1 MKSYRYAALTNVHSV
16 GLSVQ
21 EAGTR
26 LHHLSFVERR
36 LMLFCV
42 AQLVQS
48 PNRDLKLLLGRTQ
61 YLAAQRCAA
70 LRERLRELRMPK
82 ARIENYPSAP
92 LALALDEALFC
103 TSDEEIAE
111 VSLSLHGGLMECY
124 QRYLEQTNPLAD
136 APTCDLIKSHLPL
149 LSEVTDALRDLNSA
163 SKEHHLS
170 SVLSDEALAKSGAS
184 AKEEPGTRVQRFI
197 AAGGGLDGS
206 QPAADAPLTP
216 ERATAPFKISRELG
230 RPAQTEVVWDYIKP
244 PIEDSA
250 DYFIHMLGIRFSEIN
265 VAEGVAIVMYE
276 SPDMPWEFYYDLSR
290 HLWDEVRHAT
300 MGEAAIESI
309 YGDRG
314 AIPMRE
320 YERVYCMEA
329 SPLEQYATLGI
340 EIEGGQMRYPVGKR
354 GEWEFCRD
362 VARHPLMTTFQDFDW
377 ADEVLHVNLAKKQLN
392 NWFPGGVAE
401 LSTFAHEGGIKRA
414 EVKKRREPIRLSQS
428 VTDRAVANHP
438 SPSPAQSS
446 EPDY

>member
-1 MKSYRYAALTNVHSV
+1 VHNT
-16 GLSVQ
+16 GLSVH

-26 LHHLSFVERR
+26 LHHLCFVERR
-36 LMLFCV
+36 LMFFCV
-42 AQLVQS
+42 AQLVQTPS
-48 PNRDLKLLLGRTQ
+48 RDLKLLLGRAQ
-61 YLAAQRCAA
+61 YLAAQRCTVW
-70 LRERLRELRMPK
+70 RERLRELRMPK
-82 ARIENYPSAP
+82 ARIENCPSTP
-92 LALALDEALFC
+92 LALALDEALYC
-103 TSDEEIAE
+103 TNDEEIAG
-111 VSLSLHGGLMECY
+111 VSLSLHGGLMDCY

-136 APTCDLIKSHLPL
+136 APTCDLIKSHLVL
-149 LSEVTDALRDLNSA
+149 LSEITDALRDLNPA
-163 SKEHHLS
+163 PKEHQPGVSSDLS
-170 SVLSDEALAKSGAS
+170 SVAS
-184 AKEEPGTRVQRFI
+184 AKEEALAKAEARIQRFI
-197 AAGGGLDGS
+197 TAAGGLDGS

-216 ERATAPFKISRELG
+216 ERATAPFKISRESG
-230 RPAQTEVVWDYIKP
+230 RPAQREVVWDYIKP

-250 DYFIHMLGIRFSEIN
+250 DYFVYMLGIRFSEIN

-276 SPDMPWEFYYDLSR
+276 TPDMPWEFYYDLSR
-290 HLWDEVRHAT
+290 HLWDEVRHAM

-329 SPLEQYATLGI
+329 SPLEQYATLGV

-362 VARHPLMTTFQDFDW
+362 VARRPLMTTFQDFDW

-414 EVKKRREPIRLSQS
+414 EVKKRREPIRLPQS
-428 VTDRAVANHP
+428 VTDRAVANRP

>member
-1 MKSYRYAALTNVHSV
+1 MKSYRYAALTNVHHI

-21 EAGTR
+21 EAGKR

-36 LMLFCV
+36 LTLFCV
-42 AQLVQS
+42 AQLVQTPS
-48 PNRDLKLLLGRTQ
+48 RDLKLLLGRAQ
-61 YLAAQRCAA
+61 YLAAQRCTA

-82 ARIENYPSAP
+82 ARIENCPSLA
-92 LALALDEALFC
+92 LALALDEALCC
-103 TSDEEIAE
+103 TSSAEIAQ
-111 VSLSLHGGLMECY
+111 VSFLLHGGLIKSY
-124 QRYLEQTNPLAD
+124 QRYLAQTNPLAD

-149 LSEVTDALRDLNSA
+149 LTEITDAFRDLM
-163 SKEHHLS
+163 
-170 SVLSDEALAKSGAS
+170 EA
-184 AKEEPGTRVQRFI
+184 AKERESETWIQRFI
-197 AAGGGLDGS
+197 TAAGGLDGS

-216 ERATAPFKISRELG
+216 ERATAPFKISRESG
-230 RPAQTEVVWDYIKP
+230 QPARAQVVWDYIKP

-250 DYFIHMLGIRFSEIN
+250 DYFVHMLGIRFSEIN

-276 SPDMPWEFYYDLSR
+276 TPDMPWEFYYDLSR
-290 HLWDEVRHAT
+290 HLWDEVRHAM

-329 SPLEQYATLGI
+329 PPLEQYATLGI

-362 VARHPLMTTFQDFDW
+362 VAGNPLMTTFQDFDW
-377 ADEVLHVNLAKKQLN
+377 ADEVLHVNLAKKQLTT
-392 NWFPGGVAE
+392 WFPGGVAE
-401 LSTFAHEGGIKRA
+401 LSTFAHEGGIKRT
-414 EVKKRREPIRLSQS
+414 EVKKRRKPIRLSQS
-428 VTDRAVANHP
+428 ITDRVVSTAP
-438 SPSPAQSS
+438 SSSPAQSS
-446 EPDY
+446 EQDY

>member
-1 MKSYRYAALTNVHSV
+1 MKLYRYAALTNVHNI
-16 GLSVQ
+16 GLSIH

-26 LHHLSFVERR
+26 LHHLCFVERR

-42 AQLVQS
+42 AQLVQTPS
-48 PNRDLKLLLGRTQ
+48 RDLKLLFGRAQ
-61 YLAAQRCAA
+61 YLAAQRCTA

-82 ARIENYPSAP
+82 ARIETCPSAA
-92 LALALDEALFC
+92 LALALDEALYC
-103 TSDEEIAE
+103 SSDEEITQ
-111 VSLSLHGGLMECY
+111 VSLSLHSGLIDCY
-124 QRYLEQTNPLAD
+124 RRHLEQTNSLAD

-149 LSEVTDALRDLNSA
+149 LSEITDALRDLIAA
-163 SKEHHLS
+163 SQELKPAGSDDLS
-170 SVLSDEALAKSGAS
+170 SVALAKSA
-184 AKEEPGTRVQRFI
+184 ARVQRFI
-197 AAGGGLDGS
+197 AAAGGLDGS
-206 QPAADAPLTP
+206 QPAADPPLTP
-216 ERATAPFKISRELG
+216 ERATVPFKISRESG

-250 DYFIHMLGIRFSEIN
+250 DYFVHMLGIRFSEIN

-276 SPDMPWEFYYDLSR
+276 TPDMPWEFYYDLSR
-290 HLWDEVRHAT
+290 HLWDEVRHAI

-329 SPLEQYATLGI
+329 MPLEQYATLGI

-362 VARHPLMTTFQDFDW
+362 VAKHPLMTTFQDFDW
-377 ADEVLHVNLAKKQLN
+377 ADEVLHVNLAKKQLT

-414 EVKKRREPIRLSQS
+414 EVKKRREPIRLSHLVS
-428 VTDRAVANHP
+428 ERAVSDNLSQP
-438 SPSPAQSS
+438 PARSS

>member
-1 MKSYRYAALTNVHSV
+1 MKSYRYAALTNIHKI

-21 EAGTR
+21 EAATR

-42 AQLVQS
+42 AQLVQTPS
-48 PNRDLKLLLGRTQ
+48 RDLKLLLGRAQ

-82 ARIENYPSAP
+82 ARIETCPGGA
-92 LALALDEALFC
+92 LALALDEALYC
-103 TSDEEIAE
+103 TSSEEVVE
-111 VSLSLHGGLMECY
+111 VSLLLHDALLECY
-124 QRYLEQTNPLAD
+124 QRHLEQTNQLAD

-149 LSEVTDALRDLNSA
+149 LSEVTEAFRELPAGLGGIA
-163 SKEHHLS
+163 SS
-170 SVLSDEALAKSGAS
+170 RSVTKASESEAW
-184 AKEEPGTRVQRFI
+184 VQKFI
-197 AAGGGLDGS
+197 TAAGGLDGS
-206 QPAADAPLTP
+206 QPAADVPLSP
-216 ERATAPFKISRELG
+216 ERATTPFRISRESG
-230 RPAQTEVVWDYIKP
+230 RPAQTEIVWDYVKP

-250 DYFIHMLGIRFSEIN
+250 DYFVYMLGIRSSEIN

-276 SPDMPWEFYYDLSR
+276 TPNMPWEFYYDLSR
-290 HLWDEVRHAT
+290 HLWDEVRHAM

-309 YGDRG
+309 YGDRS

-329 SPLEQYATLGI
+329 QPLEQYATLGI

-362 VARHPLMTTFQDFDW
+362 VAKSALMTTFQDFDW
-377 ADEVLHVNLAKKQLN
+377 ADEVLHVNLAKKQLT
-392 NWFPGGVAE
+392 NWFPSGVSE
-401 LSTFAHEGGIKRA
+401 LSAFAHEGGIKRA
-414 EVKKRREPIRLSQS
+414 EVKRRREPVRLSRSATEAKVS
-428 VTDRAVANHP
+428 VRPV
-438 SPSPAQSS
+438 PSPAQANTQ
-446 EPDY
+446 DY